1 MEVVREYPLL
11 HLPAPTLP
19 SHSPSIF
26 LYILSHYNSSCYFY
40 SFLFSVKPD
49 NVQLLTN
56 FTANKTCPGSFWNFS
71 CLVGPAKPEV
81 FSYQLLAN
89 DVVVDKESSGMWVR
103 LLSSSGVF
111 TYKCLANNTVGPTI
125 SENEKNIT
133 VAGNYYTE

>member
-1 MEVVREYPLL
+1 MEVVREYSLL
-11 HLPAPTLP
+11 RLPPPVP

-26 LYILSHYNSSCYFY
+26 LYILSHYNSSFYFY

-71 CLVGPAKPEV
+71 CLAGPAKPDV
-81 FSYQLLAN
+81 FSYQLFAN
-89 DVVVDKESSGMWVR
+89 DVVVDKDSSGMWVR

-111 TYKCLANNTVGPTI
+111 TYKCLANNTVGTTI